1 MMINLGS
8 VWRGIRAQRGL
19 QPHLWTVRAQRFG
32 LFVMAWTPIWHE
44 GRGPYLVLSLGW
56 LYIARGY

>member
-1 MMINLGS
+1 MMLNPGS

-19 QPHLWTVRAQRFG
+19 YPRLWTVRLQCWGF
-32 LFVMAWTPIWHE
+32 AWTPVWHE
-44 GRGPYLVLSLGW
+44 GRGPYFVLRWGW

>member
-1 MMINLGS
+1 MMLNPGS

-19 QPHLWTVRAQRFG
+19 RPRLWAVRLQRWGFC
-32 LFVMAWTPIWHE
+32 LHAWTPTWHE
-44 GRGPYLVLSLGW
+44 GRGPYIVIALGW

>member
-1 MMINLGS
+1 MIDFGS

-19 QPHLWTVRAQRFG
+19 HPELWAVRLQRFG
-32 LFVMAWTPIWHE
+32 LAIRAWTPAWHN
-44 GRGPYLVLSLGW
+44 GRGPYVVLLLGW